1 MIAKLRWSFTPVFM
15 ALVAALFVF
24 PVSER
29 RVAAQAQPVPPIT
42 WRVSGSPRIRIVM
55 TDTMLFEYVSGL
67 TMLPEGGLIVASDQ
81 RSALL
86 FFDDRGRFVRSIGR
100 RGRGPSEFN
109 GIARAWRFGDTL
121 AVVDL
126 RDVPQIF
133 TLAGAYVRSA
143 PKLPSGRLH
152 GFLGNG
158 DAVVGTLDLDAIT
171 PGGWKTVDE
180 RLLRIRGSSSTPLGT
195 FASQEVSR
203 SKDGEL
209 KGRVFGPRNRVAV
222 FADGFCA
229 GFAGGASIRC
239 FDATATVR
247 ASLALSGLTPVA
259 VSDAD
264 REAYFNDRYVA
275 NQGMPRARLDAM
287 VNAMRSETEFA
298 NTMGN
303 FGALVASRDG
313 LLWVGPPSNE
323 DWRPT
328 APNPLPDRPT
338 RWRIYSRAGVWIA
351 NVTLPARFRLFEA
364 GANYVA
370 GVTGDDDGQEVIVVY
385 EVRR

>member
-1 MIAKLRWSFTPVFM
+1 MN
-15 ALVAALFVF
+15 
-24 PVSER
+24 
-29 RVAAQAQPVPPIT
+29 
-42 WRVSGSPRIRIVM
+42 
-55 TDTMLFEYVSGL
+55 DTLLFEYVSGL
-67 TMLPEGGLIVASDQ
+67 TMTPAGDLIVASDQ

-86 FFDDRGRFVRSIGR
+86 FFDARGRFMRSVGR

-109 GIARAWRFGDTL
+109 GISRAWRFGDSL

-126 RDVPQIF
+126 RDIPQVF
-133 TLAGAYVRSA
+133 TLAGTYVRSA

-171 PGGWKTVDE
+171 PGGWKTAHE
-180 RLLRIRGSSSTPLGT
+180 RLLRIRGASSTPLGT
-195 FASQEVSR
+195 FPSQEVSR
-203 SKDGEL
+203 SKGGEL

-229 GFAGGASIRC
+229 GFAGGTSIRC
-239 FDATATVR
+239 FDATGTAR
-247 ASLALSGLTPVA
+247 ASMALSGLLPVP
-259 VSDAD
+259 VSDVD
-264 REAYFNDRYVA
+264 REAYFNDSYVA
-275 NQGMPRARLDAM
+275 NQGMPRDRLDAM
-287 VNAMRSETEFA
+287 VNAMRSETDFA
-298 NTMGN
+298 NTMGS
-303 FGALVASRDG
+303 FGALIASRDG